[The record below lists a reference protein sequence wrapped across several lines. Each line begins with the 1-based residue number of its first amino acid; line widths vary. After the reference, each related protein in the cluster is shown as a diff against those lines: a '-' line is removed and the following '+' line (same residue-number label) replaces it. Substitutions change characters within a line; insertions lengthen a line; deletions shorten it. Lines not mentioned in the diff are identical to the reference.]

1 MCTRKGEKMDSIIEL
16 IYDGIQES
24 SLIQKERENSQK
36 EVERIAE
43 YIMSNRQLKQ
53 EELSDQLYGLV
64 LIAEKEG
71 FRAGCV
77 CGAKVKQ
84 EFQLYDNKGQHE

>member
-1 MCTRKGEKMDSIIEL
+1 MDSIIEL

-24 SLIQKERENSQK
+24 SLIQKGRENSQK

-53 EELSDQLYGLV
+53 EELSDQYMIWCSLRKRRDFV
-64 LIAEKEG
+64 QDVSAEQ
-71 FRAGCV
+71 R
-77 CGAKVKQ
+77 
-84 EFQLYDNKGQHE
+84 